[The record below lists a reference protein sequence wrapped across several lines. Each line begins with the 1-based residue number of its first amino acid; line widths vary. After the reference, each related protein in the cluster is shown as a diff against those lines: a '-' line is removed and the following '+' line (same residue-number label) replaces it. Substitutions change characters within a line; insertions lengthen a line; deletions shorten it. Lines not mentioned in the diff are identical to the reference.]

1 MGLFL
6 LLATRYQHMSLVI
19 EDVPDFLIH
28 EVTENTIG
36 RIKNLRLTTEVLFKE
51 NQLTCIWIFK
61 EELELAIKNLRVCLT
76 ETIDGL
82 FDISHH
88 ESVVAIREE
97 LQHAFL
103 GMAIVLILVYHYF
116 MVTVT
121 VASCHLWIFLQ
132 NTDGKMG
139 NIREFK
145 GIFLNLS
152 L

>member
-1 MGLFL
+1 MKVDDFFDNQGNLTTADRLISTFFVRSHTCFITIVNQNLSPIFGMGLFL

-28 EVTENTIG
+28 EVAENTIG

-88 ESVVAIREE
+88 ESVVAVR
-97 LQHAFL
+97 
-103 GMAIVLILVYHYF
+103 
-116 MVTVT
+116 
-121 VASCHLWIFLQ
+121 
-132 NTDGKMG
+132 
-139 NIREFK
+139 
-145 GIFLNLS
+145 
-152 L
+152 